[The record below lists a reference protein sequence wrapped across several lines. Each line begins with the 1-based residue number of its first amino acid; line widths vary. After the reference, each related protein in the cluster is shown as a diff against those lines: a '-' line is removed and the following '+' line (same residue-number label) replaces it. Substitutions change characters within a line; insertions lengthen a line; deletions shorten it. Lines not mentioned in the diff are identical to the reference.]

1 MTTRTLVLT
10 TFLLTAAGFAQAQS
24 APRTLQPPRAPD
36 APQAPVAPRM
46 AIPPPAAPPAPAAA
60 PAPPAPRKMGQPVNI
75 KVEFT
80 LTDQHGAS
88 PATKRTVSMVVA
100 DGMSGRV
107 RSQSE
112 VTGMGVVPLNID
124 TDPELLSDGKIR
136 LRFTLSYDWPAA
148 ADLAT
153 VAARGTVMR
162 TTLNDSVALIL
173 ESGKPMVAAQ
183 SADPIGDRQVTVE
196 VKATILR

>member
-46 AIPPPAAPPAPAAA
+46 AIPPPAAPPAPA
-60 PAPPAPRKMGQPVNI
+60 PPAPRKTGQPVNI

-88 PATKRTVSMVVA
+88 PASPA
-100 DGMSGRV
+100 EAGLHDRV
-107 RSQSE
+107 RRASDSSRARTLDVNAAPGSPAVICRATSSISVFSSSSFIAIPNYPITQL
-112 VTGMGVVPLNID
+112 LN
-124 TDPELLSDGKIR
+124 PR
-136 LRFTLSYDWPAA
+136 RC
-148 ADLAT
+148 
-153 VAARGTVMR
+153 
-162 TTLNDSVALIL
+162 
-173 ESGKPMVAAQ
+173 
-183 SADPIGDRQVTVE
+183 
-196 VKATILR
+196 